1 MDDMISLVVAEEAE
15 RTSKDDEGVLTTTLI
30 SQKECEESCLA
41 YLKEGEQDINRAKSN
56 GESFSLLLREKHLR
70 YCRRGLEK
78 LGRGFTALDASKP
91 WLMYWMIHSISLLD
105 GEMPDSLKDRVVETL
120 SRYQNVDT
128 GGFGGGYLQLSH
140 CAPTYSGVLALMSI
154 GTEKRMKLL
163 IGKNVQLFS
172 CAKVNKRWFCNA
184 R

>member
-1 MDDMISLVVAEEAE
+1 MISLVAEEVE
-15 RTSKDDEGVLTTTLI
+15 RASNDDEGVPTTTSI

-105 GEMPDSLKDRVVETL
+105 GEIPDSLKDRVVETL
-120 SRYQNVDT
+120 SRYQNADT
-128 GGFGGGYLQLSH
+128 GGFGGIFSVVSLCS
-140 CAPTYSGVLALMSI
+140 
-154 GTEKRMKLL
+154 
-163 IGKNVQLFS
+163 NVQRRS
-172 CAKVNKRWFCNA
+172 GSNVYWYGESV
-184 R
+184 